1 MPEGRGMNRLLAMSA
16 LQLVAFAGLF
26 HLLAV
31 KF

>member
-1 MPEGRGMNRLLAMSA
+1 LALAA

-31 KF
+31 KQLKLFPAWRA